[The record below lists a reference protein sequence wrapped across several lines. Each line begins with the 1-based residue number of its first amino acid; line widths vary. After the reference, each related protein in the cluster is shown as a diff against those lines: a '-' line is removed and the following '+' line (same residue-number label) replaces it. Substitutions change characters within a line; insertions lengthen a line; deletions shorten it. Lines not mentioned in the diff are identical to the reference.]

1 MTLVKKKP
9 KIGTLVF
16 GGGVSTLG
24 MDVIIGAME
33 DAGIDEVAE
42 IERLRPQD
50 IARVKSVDILLVSLY
65 WWDNIFDMIQYF
77 VKNGINPK
85 AGKPH
90 IIVGGANAINPQII
104 DGYFHTAVLGDGE
117 LVIGD
122 LMRSVLE
129 GEKKPDL
136 PGVIHAGDFDTH
148 KELLTNPVIPARP
161 YVELRG
167 NQISRIEIARGCRF
181 NCPFCQLSHIKP
193 YREQPFAIL
202 KHLIAQCPTKGV
214 GMFAPD
220 RTGHSEFNAIE
231 DAVRRAGK
239 HNAAEDA
246 RLDMLLKQQVVTKV
260 KFGIEAFSADMRRYF
275 KKIPTNE
282 MLIKGFRH
290 IFEVLHTP
298 KGRPMT
304 TANAYVIADLPGEG
318 QEALDEFWGVLRE
331 IDKFCPRKFTLFLV
345 CNSFAPKPFTPME
358 RCGINPYTDFNKRWL
373 ASPVLENMTI
383 AQRGGCLGPS
393 MRYAQ
398 QMTYRGDARLA
409 RVVFYLSTEGRKILR
424 TNSAEAGRAVEKLV
438 RMVGVDP
445 EVLVGELPESHRMPH
460 EQFSIQPLPES
471 AKPGARRRAARASS
485 REKARK
491 RRKVK

>member
-1 MTLVKKKP
+1 MTLIQKKP
-9 KIGTLVF
+9 VIGTLVF

-24 MDVIIGAME
+24 MDVIIGALE
-33 DAGIDEVAE
+33 DAGLDETAE

-50 IARVKSVDILLVSLY
+50 ISRVKAVDVLLVSLY

-90 IIVGGANAINPQII
+90 IIVGGANAINPQIM

-117 LVIGD
+117 MVIGD
-122 LMRSVLE
+122 LIKSVLG
-129 GEKKPDL
+129 GELKPDL

-148 KELLTNPVIPARP
+148 KELLTNPIIPARP

-167 NQISRIEIARGCRF
+167 NQTSRIEIARGCRF
-181 NCPFCQLSHIKP
+181 RCPFCQLSAIKP
-193 YREQPFAIL
+193 YREQPFAIV
-202 KHLIAQCPTKGV
+202 KHLISQTPTKGI

-220 RTGHSEFNAIE
+220 RTGHSEYREIE
-231 DAVRRAGK
+231 ECVRRAGK
-239 HNAAEDA
+239 HNSAEDA
-246 RLDMLLKQQVVTKV
+246 RLDNLLKQKIVTKV
-260 KFGIEAFSADMRRYF
+260 KFGIEAFSAAKRKEF

-282 MLIKGFRH
+282 MLIEGFRH
-290 IFEVLHTP
+290 IFDVLRTP

-318 QEALDEFWGVLRE
+318 QKELDEFWGVLRE
-331 IDKFCPRKFTLFLV
+331 VDKYCPRKFTLFLV
-345 CNSFAPKPFTPME
+345 CNSFAPKPFTVME
-358 RCGINPYTDFNKRWL
+358 KCAINPYTDFNKRWL
-373 ASPVLENMTI
+373 ASPVLQNMTI

-398 QMTYRGDARLA
+398 QMTYRGDVRLS
-409 RVVFYLSTEGRKILR
+409 RVVFYLATEGRKILR
-424 TNSAEAGRAVEKLV
+424 TNSVEAGRAVEKLV

-445 EVLVGELPESHRMPH
+445 EFLVGQLSESDRLPHD
-460 EQFSIQPLPES
+460 QFSLQALPES
-471 AKPGARRRAARASS
+471 AKPGARRRAARQAALQKG
-485 REKARK
+485 RRPRK
-491 RRKVK
+491 